1 MHSINL
7 TQNDFHSNLGT
18 ASKQQHDKYNNF
30 GSFKNSSANFN
41 TSHFVNASIKGK
53 YILIEQKIFIYIQY
67 ILLKI

>member
-18 ASKQQHDKYNNF
+18 ANKQQHDKYNNF

-41 TSHFVNASIKGK
+41 TSNFVNPSIKG
-53 YILIEQKIFIYIQY
+53 IYIN
-67 ILLKI
+67 